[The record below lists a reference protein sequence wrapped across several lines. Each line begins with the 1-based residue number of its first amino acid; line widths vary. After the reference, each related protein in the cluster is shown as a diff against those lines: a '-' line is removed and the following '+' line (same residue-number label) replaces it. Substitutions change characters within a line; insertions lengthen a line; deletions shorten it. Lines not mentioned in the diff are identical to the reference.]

1 MSQRTGLSANFL
13 FSQIGIS
20 SLTCLFMSA
29 MIAVPTPPSGTFP
42 STFFCK
48 KEKRIIHFSSSIGVV
63 EPSRRVSQ
71 MPSNLV
77 ALSPGIMQLNLRASV
92 IPSCLALLPL
102 LKMKN
107 VLFVFLSY
115 RKKLMGRF
123 QKAELVPQS
132 LLT

>member
-13 FSQIGIS
+13 FSQIGMS

-29 MIAVPTPPSGTFP
+29 MIAAPTPPSGTLP

-77 ALSPGIMQLNLRASV
+77 ALSPGPFDLPMILPST
-92 IPSCLALLPL
+92 IPLGVSILA
-102 LKMKN
+102 
-107 VLFVFLSY
+107 
-115 RKKLMGRF
+115 
-123 QKAELVPQS
+123 A
-132 LLT
+132 